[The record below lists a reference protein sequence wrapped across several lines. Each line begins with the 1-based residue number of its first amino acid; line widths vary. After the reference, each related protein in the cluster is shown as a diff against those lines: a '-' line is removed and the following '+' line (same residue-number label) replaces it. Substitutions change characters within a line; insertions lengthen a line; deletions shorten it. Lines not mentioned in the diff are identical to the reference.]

1 MLALLL
7 GQWRQ
12 ICQTA
17 QKIVRALTQQ
27 GYFHR
32 WNMPRKR
39 HAQPVTGT
47 GKAAPANRAKR
58 PLPQASP
65 LPKPARGYMGWL
77 HAKAKAR
84 RLEQC
89 LLDGPAAQGLAV
101 NNALRQGRGR
111 GNFVCCKSAGM
122 WRRRCESLGIQP
134 KGRGIFPRRGKRTKC
149 SLPAVAKCSPP
160 AVELWSASVVHAYL
174 KLCSPRT

>member
-84 RLEQC
+84 RFEHC

-101 NNALRQGRGR
+101 NSALRQGRGR
-111 GNFVCCKSAGM
+111 GKFVCRKGAGVG
-122 WRRRCESLGIQP
+122 WGGSERLGIQP
-134 KGRGIFPRRGKRTKC
+134 KSWKIFPRRGKRAKG
-149 SLPAVAKCSPP
+149 SLPAVAKGNPP
-160 AVELWSASVVHAYL
+160 AVELGSATVVHAYL
-174 KLCSPRT
+174 KLWSART

>member
-27 GYFHR
+27 WYLHW

-84 RLEQC
+84 RFEHC

-134 KGRGIFPRRGKRTKC
+134 KGRGFLPCRGKRTKC